1 VELLV
6 RVSHGEV
13 LNRESLSGYSLASK
27 RVRRKKKGGTNDE
40 DARDSKHDGPVDDVA
55 NRLKATST
63 ARVVLEVHL
72 LRTAVAV
79 VEEKVGARIKDGID
93 GGTEDREGEGG
104 DGGVELEDGE
114 DTEFVE
120 EEKKE
125 AAKEEENLASP
136 ANKPATIRRD

>member
-1 VELLV
+1 LLPAEEYYQPNERRQKKRRQRTSTRELSQIDILRLLV
-6 RVSHGEV
+6 TPPQEEVRHRV
-13 LNRESLSGYSLASK
+13 
-27 RVRRKKKGGTNDE
+27 E
-40 DARDSKHDGPVDDVA
+40 DGV
-55 NRLKATST
+55 
-63 ARVVLEVHL
+63 
-72 LRTAVAV
+72 
-79 VEEKVGARIKDGID
+79 D
-93 GGTEDREGEGG
+93 GGTEDRKGEGG